1 MAELPKYQQT
11 GRVFADLPQFDFAN
25 VREAFKSSQ
34 SMAAG
39 LDRLS
44 DFASK
49 VSVSEAKKAAGK
61 YALDNPLTLQQV
73 QEASKSGI
81 TPEKLIAASG
91 GGIAFQETL
100 SELQAEQLKNQL
112 EVKTK
117 DDLIKIKAQVDLLQI
132 TDPNEIKAKYE
143 AAISG
148 TGKILGQLNPETQ
161 LKYEAQMGAV
171 ASAFYKE
178 NVETLTKNYRTSQE
192 GLSFENMQ
200 HSTTAWKSMLNV
212 VTDPLML
219 NEVRQS
225 LGRQVFNQAIEAGP
239 EFAAKQERE
248 FIKAT
253 NDLQENFFINKA
265 SSSSFGINPKTNT
278 YDISYALKRIENGD
292 FGEHSQVYQY
302 AINDKKKISDAAYGL
317 INTQYLAVKNQRDA
331 EKEQNK
337 IAMMQDIA
345 NINKGQIKGKA
356 ADAIIDKAF
365 ELGVI
370 TDNEHAQY
378 YDKKLKGGPPNNQ
391 QKVTFELAKRDI
403 VLGRIKSDSDL
414 RRLYPTL
421 HIDFIPDA
429 MGLITNNDLKEKER
443 LHNKFSGAEGDPTR
457 AKPETNNNYVDLM
470 NRYNR
475 LILTMENGEP
485 KYKNAADAMVAA
497 QQERMDSVEIS
508 KKKKN
513 QVVLYDILKDTY
525 KFNPDNGGFDEFI
538 KRKEAENK
546 NYKTTKSYEEFKARY
561 DEYLKN
567 KNSTQMKSIDIKK
580 ELDAGTK
587 K

>member
-1 MAELPKYQQT
+1 MADLPKYQQT
-11 GRVFADLPQFDFAN
+11 GRVYADLPQFDFSN

-34 SMAAG
+34 SMASG

-44 DFASK
+44 DFANK
-49 VSVSEAKKAAGK
+49 AAAKEAKKSAEK
-61 YALDNPLTLQQV
+61 FFLDNKLTLEQV

-81 TPEKLIAASG
+81 TPDKLVAASG
-91 GGIAFQETL
+91 GGTIWQETL
-100 SELQAEQLKNQL
+100 MELQAEQLRNQL

-143 AAISG
+143 AAIGG
-148 TGKILGQLNPETQ
+148 TGKILGQLNSETQ

-485 KYKNAADAMVAA
+485 KYKNASDAMVAA
-497 QQERMDSVEIS
+497 QQERMDSIEIG

-525 KFNPDNGGFDEFI
+525 QFNPDNGGFDEFV
-538 KRKEAENK
+538 KRKESENK
-546 NYKTTKSYEEFKARY
+546 NYKTTKSYKEFKDRY

-567 KNSTQMKSIDIKK
+567 KNSTQMKSIDVKK